1 MSALAFACTAGK
13 PSSIW
18 EGQIRGKSGN
28 VLAGVTLEWKGQK
41 RYTNDLGQFSI
52 PAGEGDSLKIH
63 AVGFLSQ
70 TVLIKKERDL
80 SIVLTEQQPELRQ
93 IP

>member
-1 MSALAFACTAGK
+1 MSALAFACTAEK
-13 PSSIW
+13 PSSVR

-41 RYTNDLGQFSI
+41 RYTNDLGRFSI
-52 PAGEGDSLKIH
+52 QALEGDSLKIH

-70 TVLIKKERDL
+70 TVLVKKEGDL
-80 SIVLTEQQPELRQ
+80 SIVLTEQKPELRQ